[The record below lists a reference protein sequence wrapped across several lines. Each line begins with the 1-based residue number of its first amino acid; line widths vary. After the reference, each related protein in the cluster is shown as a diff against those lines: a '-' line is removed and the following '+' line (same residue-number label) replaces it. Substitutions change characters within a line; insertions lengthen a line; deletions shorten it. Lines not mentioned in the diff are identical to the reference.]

1 MSLADR
7 IVRGLKATLAA
18 QVVHTVSNAAL
29 VLLLTRY
36 LLTPEGY
43 GRLNFALSTLAVV
56 AIFGTLGLPK
66 SVARYVTEFSE
77 TDPGQIPH
85 LLARSLAYLLGLL
98 AIVGVVLAVSS
109 RHLADFLGDPALAP
123 FLLLGVAHVACRGT
137 ATYLRL
143 VFQGFNRVDYS
154 ALLRSIS
161 SVSRL
166 AFAVALVL
174 LGFGAL
180 GALGGYVAGF
190 AIAVAVG
197 LTLLYARFYSDIQ
210 PAERVT
216 DGLSRRLLEYS
227 VPLTATRG
235 ANVLDRRVDM
245 VLVGTLL
252 NTTAVGYYALA
263 KQIGQFAS
271 VPAASLGFTISPA
284 VGEQSAGDRRDRA
297 ARLYEESLEFVL
309 LLYLPAALGLA
320 LVAAPLVRHVFG
332 TDFLPAVPVVQTF
345 GAYVLVNAVNKIT
358 ADGLDYLGRARSRA
372 IAKGAMAVA
381 NFLLNLALIP
391 VMGVVGAAVAT
402 VATYTVYTGLNVYVI
417 HDELS
422 LRLDHI
428 GRRLAG
434 VTGVSVGMAA
444 AVVAAIPH
452 VSGVVTL
459 GGVVAL
465 GVVVWAALAI
475 GTGLLDVRRIVSLLA

>member
-7 IVRGLKATLAA
+7 IVRGLKATLAG
-18 QVVHTVSNAAL
+18 QIVYTVSNAAL

-36 LLTPEGY
+36 LLTPEGW
-43 GRLNFALSTLAVV
+43 GRLQFALSTLAVL

-66 SVARYVTEFSE
+66 SVARYVTEYAE
-77 TDPGQIPH
+77 NDPGQIPH
-85 LLARSLAYLLGLL
+85 LLARALAYLLAL
-98 AIVGVVLAVSS
+98 IGVVAVALVVFN
-109 RHLADFLGDPALAP
+109 RQLADFLGDPALAP
-123 FLLLGVAHVACRGT
+123 FLILGVGYVALRNLST
-137 ATYLRL
+137 ATRI

-154 ALLRSIS
+154 ALVRAIS
-161 SVSRL
+161 SASRL
-166 AFAVALVL
+166 AFVVAFAL

-180 GALGGYVAGF
+180 GALAGYVVGF
-190 AIAVAVG
+190 AVSLVVG
-197 LTLLYARFYSDIQ
+197 LGILYTQFYTRYE
-210 PAERVT
+210 PADRVD

-245 VLVGTLL
+245 VLVGALL

-309 LLYLPAALGLA
+309 LLYVPAALGLA
-320 LVAAPLVRHVFG
+320 IVAGPLVRHVFG
-332 TDFLPAVPVVQTF
+332 TDYLAAVPVVQVF

-391 VMGVVGAAVAT
+391 VMGVVGAALAT
-402 VATYTVYTGLNVYVI
+402 VVTYTVYTGINVYTI

-422 LRLDHI
+422 LRLGHV

-434 VTGVSVGMAA
+434 VTGVSIGMAA
-444 AVVAAIPH
+444 TVVVAVPY

-465 GVVVWAALAI
+465 GVGVWAVLAI
-475 GTGLLDVRRIVSLLA
+475 GTGLLDVRRIASLLA

>member
-7 IVRGLKATLAA
+7 IVRGLKATLAG
-18 QVVHTVSNAAL
+18 QVVYTVSNAAL

-36 LLTPEGY
+36 LLTPEGW
-43 GRLNFALSTLAVV
+43 GRLQFALSTLAVL

-66 SVARYVTEFSE
+66 SVARYVTEYAE
-77 TDPGQIPH
+77 NDPGQIPH
-85 LLARSLAYLLGLL
+85 LLARSLAYLLAL
-98 AIVGVVLAVSS
+98 IGVVAVALVAFNQQ
-109 RHLADFLGDPALAP
+109 LADFLGEPALAP
-123 FLLLGVAHVACRGT
+123 FLLLGVGYVALRNLST
-137 ATYLRL
+137 ATRI

-154 ALLRSIS
+154 ALVRAIS
-161 SVSRL
+161 SASRL
-166 AFAVALVL
+166 AFVVALTL

-180 GALGGYVAGF
+180 GALAGYVAGF
-190 AIAVAVG
+190 AVSVVVG
-197 LTLLYARFYSDIQ
+197 LGLLYVKFYDDIE
-210 PAERVT
+210 PADRVA
-216 DGLSRRLLEYS
+216 DGLSRDLLRYS

-245 VLVGTLL
+245 VLVGALV
-252 NTTAVGYYALA
+252 NSTAVGYYALA

-271 VPAASLGFTISPA
+271 VPATSLGFTISPA

-309 LLYLPAALGLA
+309 LLYVPAALGLA
-320 LVAAPLVRHVFG
+320 IVADPLVRHVFG
-332 TDFLPAVPVVQTF
+332 TDYVAAAPVVQVF

-391 VMGVVGAAVAT
+391 IMGVVGAAFAT
-402 VATYTVYTGLNVYVI
+402 VVTYTVYTGINVYTI

-422 LRLDHI
+422 LRL
-428 GRRLAG
+428 GRVARRLAG
-434 VTGVSVGMAA
+434 VTAISIGMAA
-444 AVVAAIPH
+444 AVVAAMPL

-465 GVVVWAALAI
+465 GMGVWAALAI
-475 GTGLLDVRRIVSLLA
+475 GTGLLDVQRIVSLLA